1 MMRYKNVDLTF
12 DNYLT
17 ELSEFSQDVK
27 DEVRSGILDNIPL
40 GRYIYACADNPYRL
54 QQIRLGMKEGLD
66 TDYLKLKSGDHIRR
80 VRVLL
85 SQDVRLD
92 LLKEYT
98 YLNLPSAYY
107 DVLLDWIETG
117 AVIPEDLGLDK
128 VNEDILPAISYA
140 VLNDL
145 NAVEIASQ
153 SGNSLEYAQ
162 SLLTMSALGMEIG
175 ELSGT
180 KYQEEALEALSGIA
194 SRPYSSS
201 VLRLMDRNSS
211 GDYVDS
217 LIALASSK
225 FDLSELKETYS
236 VYQLDWI
243 YQAFTEGLDYTK
255 ILEPGLSNTELS
267 ELYSE
272 LVLKRSKRLSMR
284 L

>member
-1 MMRYKNVDLTF
+1 MRYKNVDLTF

-117 AVIPEDLGLDK
+117 AVIPEDLELDK
-128 VNEDILPAISYA
+128 VNEAILPAISYA

-194 SRPYSSS
+194 SRPYSSG

>member
-27 DEVRSGILDNIPL
+27 DEVRSGILDNVPL

-117 AVIPEDLGLDK
+117 AVIPEDLELDK
-128 VNEDILPAISYA
+128 VNEAILPAISYA

-201 VLRLMDRNSS
+201 VLRLMDRNSF

>member
-98 YLNLPSAYY
+98 YLNLPSVYY

-117 AVIPEDLGLDK
+117 AVIPEDLELDK
-128 VNEDILPAISYA
+128 VNEAILPAISYA

>member
-54 QQIRLGMKEGLD
+54 QQIRLGMKECLD

-117 AVIPEDLGLDK
+117 AVIPEDLELDK
-128 VNEDILPAISYA
+128 VNEAILPAISYA

>member
-117 AVIPEDLGLDK
+117 AVIPEDLELDK
-128 VNEDILPAISYA
+128 VNEAILPAISYA

-180 KYQEEALEALSGIA
+180 KYLEEALEALSGIA

>member
-117 AVIPEDLGLDK
+117 AVIPEDLELDK
-128 VNEDILPAISYA
+128 VNEAILPAISYA

>member
-117 AVIPEDLGLDK
+117 AVIPEDLELDK
-128 VNEDILPAISYA
+128 VNEAILPAISYA

-153 SGNSLEYAQ
+153 YGNSLEYAQ

>member
-1 MMRYKNVDLTF
+1 MRYKNVDLTF

-117 AVIPEDLGLDK
+117 AVIPEDLELDK
-128 VNEDILPAISYA
+128 VNEAILPAISYA